1 MFIDYY
7 WILNRLDPDQHV
19 RRTVQKKLEIL
30 DPDYY
35 RFERHVLS
43 DNAVEDDENGNRIP
57 NRYVK

>member
-1 MFIDYY
+1 
-7 WILNRLDPDQHV
+7 LNRLDPDQHV